1 MSKMV
6 KTMGG
11 SKGLIKTMQNAQNT
25 RGGMHPNQQAKM
37 QSQMSKL
44 LPPGMMEQLGGVSG
58 LQSLMKQFDPKGDM
72 SALQG
77 MMGGLDMSALQGMM
91 GGQGPSKPAGRKSRR
106 K

>member
-1 MSKMV
+1 
-6 KTMGG
+6 
-11 SKGLIKTMQNAQNT
+11 
-25 RGGMHPNQQAKM
+25 
-37 QSQMSKL
+37 
-44 LPPGMMEQLGGVSG
+44 
-58 LQSLMKQFDPKGDM
+58 MKQFDPKGDM